1 MFRSK
6 RVREREEARWR
17 NQWRSR
23 HILTVSV
30 CFFLFVPTPS
40 KKNIIMTRVPSDI
53 KVLLPKTNYLVNDF
67 ILFITLQLKNGKEL
81 LLSHGQNIQIIS

>member
-1 MFRSK
+1 
-6 RVREREEARWR
+6 
-17 NQWRSR
+17 
-23 HILTVSV
+23 
-30 CFFLFVPTPS
+30 
-40 KKNIIMTRVPSDI
+40 MTRVPSDI